1 MRFQSALSE
10 HESTPHA
17 AEEIIRSLRAAP
29 APFNPYL
36 LFVFFTPTHRDEADA
51 LVEKLWLELDPQA
64 VIGCSAEGVI
74 AADKEIED
82 QPGLAILA
90 AQLPD
95 VRIHPFHIAR
105 DEWRDLLPDQDALRE
120 RLGAG
125 ESTRAVIAVGDP
137 FSTPAIQLLPIL
149 DQALPAVPV
158 VGGMASAARQPGDNI
173 LVRNDAAYTEGMVGV
188 SLSGD
193 ALDVQ
198 TVVSQGCRPF
208 GKNYVVTKA
217 HQNVIE
223 TLGGK
228 PALQALR
235 DAIMDMPPE
244 DRELLQRGLFVGRAI
259 SEYKDKFARG
269 DFLVRNVMSVDN
281 ESGAV
286 AMGDYVRTGQTVQ
299 FHVRDAATATE
310 DLHELLRE
318 ATAQRPDDPA
328 GALLFSCNG
337 RGTRLFLQPCHDV
350 AAATKAFA
358 NSPIAGF
365 FAAGEL
371 GPVGNQNFI
380 HGHTASFALFRPR
393 K

>member
-1 MRFQSALSE
+1 
-10 HESTPHA
+10 
-17 AEEIIRSLRAAP
+17 
-29 APFNPYL
+29 
-36 LFVFFTPTHRDEADA
+36 
-51 LVEKLWLELDPQA
+51 LWLELDPQA
-64 VIGCSAEGVI
+64 VVGCSAEGVI
-74 AADKEIED
+74 GADKEVED
-82 QPGLAILA
+82 RPGLSMLA
-90 AQLPD
+90 AQLPG
-95 VRIHPFHIAR
+95 VRIHPFHVQR
-105 DEWRDLLPDQDALRE
+105 EEWRDLLGDHDALRE

-125 ESTRAVIAVGDP
+125 ESTRAVIAFGDP

-149 DQALPAVPV
+149 DEVLPAVPV
-158 VGGMASAARQPGDNI
+158 IGGMASAARQPGDNV
-173 LVRNDAAYTEGMVGV
+173 LVRNDGTYTEGMVGL
-188 SLSGD
+188 SLSGE

-217 HQNVIE
+217 QQNVIQ

-235 DAIMDMPPE
+235 DAIMDMPPA

-259 SEYKDKFARG
+259 SEYKDKFGRG

-281 ESGAV
+281 ETGAV
-286 AMGDYVRTGQTVQ
+286 AMGDYVRVGQTVQ

-310 DLHELLRE
+310 DLNELLRE
-318 ATAQRPDDPA
+318 ATADRPDAPA

-337 RGTRLFLQPCHDV
+337 RGTRLFPEPCHD
-350 AAATKAFA
+350 AHAATRAFA

-365 FAAGEL
+365 FAAGEF

-380 HGHTASFALFRPR
+380 HGHTASFALFRPQ
-393 K
+393 KSI